1 MAHPMLQ
8 ESWDEAMS
16 CAQIEHD
23 QEQHRL
29 EQSKK
34 GLSAPIKTDT
44 TPNEKEK
51 DHGIHCF

>member
-1 MAHPMLQ
+1 MSRMGEHVLELQ
-8 ESWDEAMS
+8 EAAMLDSWTDCPVEREEM
-16 CAQIEHD
+16 EM
-23 QEQHRL
+23 
-29 EQSKK
+29 

>member
-1 MAHPMLQ
+1 MLQ

-34 GLSAPIKTDT
+34 GLSAPVKTDT
-44 TPNEKEK
+44 TTSEMENQN
-51 DHGIHCF
+51 GIHRI

>member
-34 GLSAPIKTDT
+34 GLSAPVKTDT
-44 TPNEKEK
+44 TTLEMENQN
-51 DHGIHCF
+51 GIHRI